1 MRQSSALAHVSE
13 LGNAAIPIVVG
24 ICVLM
29 GFVLD
34 ANGLAQGRKP
44 KLILDAD
51 TANEIDDLYAIV
63 RTLRQDKFEVLGLNS
78 AQWFHYLGDAKSVQA
93 SQKLNEDLV
102 RLLGREELPTPQG
115 SEQPMGRPWGG
126 DEAKDSPAAQFI
138 IASALG
144 MPEGEKLNVLCIG
157 ASTNLASAIKLK
169 PEIAPRIR
177 AYVLAFRYNHGK
189 GVWNKSEFNVRR
201 DLNAADFLLNQE
213 DLELHVMPGTVS
225 RALTFDRDDSFQR
238 QSQMG
243 ELGAYLTERW
253 KARFPDAKTWIMWD
267 VAAIQAMVNPGMAA
281 EEQVA
286 TPPEN
291 KRRKVWMYHTI
302 DVDRMRADFWQAAM
316 SSTGQR

>member
-1 MRQSSALAHVSE
+1 MNE
-13 LGNAAIPIVVG
+13 LLRRGAFLKSTIVFG
-24 ICVLM
+24 IWVLM
-29 GFVLD
+29 GFASD
-34 ANGLAQGRKP
+34 ASGQAQSRRP

-78 AQWFHYLGDAKSVQA
+78 AQWFHYLGDPDSVQA

-102 RLLGREELPTPQG
+102 KLLGREDLPTPQG

-126 DEAKDSPAAQFI
+126 EQPKDSPAAQFI
-138 IASALG
+138 IKSALAT
-144 MPEGEKLNVLCIG
+144 PEGEKLNVLCIG
-157 ASTNLASAIKLK
+157 ASTNLASAIKLR

-177 AYVLAFRYNHGK
+177 AYVLAFRYERET

-213 DLELHVMPGTVS
+213 DLELHVMPCTVS
-225 RALTFDRDDSFQR
+225 RALTFDRDDSFER
-238 QSQMG
+238 QSRMG

-267 VAAIQAMVNPGMAA
+267 IAAIEAMVNPDMAA
-281 EEQVA
+281 EEQVM

-291 KRRKVWMYHTI
+291 KQRKVWMYHTI
-302 DVDRMRADFWQAAM
+302 DADRMRDDFWGAVEE
-316 SSTGQR
+316 